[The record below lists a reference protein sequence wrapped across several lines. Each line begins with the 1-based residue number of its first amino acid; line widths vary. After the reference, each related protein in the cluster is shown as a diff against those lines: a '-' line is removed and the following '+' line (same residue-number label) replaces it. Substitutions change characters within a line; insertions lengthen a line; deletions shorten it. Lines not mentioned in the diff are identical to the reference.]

1 MSTNKPTKSFIVIG
15 IDFGTTNFARYSG
28 IAWASSREPENIQVI
43 TEWKTEI
50 SHRSNTKKV
59 PTELFYSSGSDT
71 SWGYSV
77 PADKDALKWFK
88 LLLID
93 EKDMPAKITNCSQ
106 FQRSRELLETMK
118 KGPIDAIACFLSK
131 IWSHAMDKIESK
143 LGKELV
149 QNSEFQVV
157 VTLPAIWPPYARYR
171 MEQAVEVSGIRS
183 PRPCGNTTVCFIS
196 EPQAA
201 ALATMH
207 DFRDTST
214 VKAGDT
220 MVICDA
226 GGGTVDLVNG
236 MVESTVPFVVEE
248 WVEGEGE
255 LCGGVFLDEEFLELI
270 KGKVTPGSWPS
281 VSIAEQNK
289 LLDKE
294 WEHGIKPQFSNQN
307 RTWQVN
313 LPDSCSGPTSGRN
326 LKRRKAISISSD
338 EIWSV
343 YNPIISKIEALIDHQ
358 INAVQKKC
366 RRTTIETN
374 RNWTAICRGAVIY
387 GINGH
392 GPEASLGPE
401 IDTRVAL
408 RSYGVLSD
416 TLFRPDEHIGCEK
429 YWSED
434 DQVWKV
440 NKMEWFIREGE
451 TLLTKKTLRQD
462 FLRLCSG
469 GIDKMQNLFYSC
481 TESPPPKVWDSSM
494 EPLCAIQWTG
504 DINIESLP
512 TQTTPLGK
520 VLRKVVYVIEMNY
533 EDGWADFTIYSQGM
547 RVGAHHVNVE
557 LR

>member
-1 MSTNKPTKSFIVIG
+1 
-15 IDFGTTNFARYSG
+15 
-28 IAWASSREPENIQVI
+28 
-43 TEWKTEI
+43 
-50 SHRSNTKKV
+50 
-59 PTELFYSSGSDT
+59 
-71 SWGYSV
+71 
-77 PADKDALKWFK
+77 
-88 LLLID
+88 
-93 EKDMPAKITNCSQ
+93 
-106 FQRSRELLETMK
+106 
-118 KGPIDAIACFLSK
+118 
-131 IWSHAMDKIESK
+131 MDNIESK

-201 ALATMH
+201 ALANMH

-236 MVESTVPFVVEE
+236 MVESTDPFVVEE

-281 VSIAEQNK
+281 
-289 LLDKE
+289 
-294 WEHGIKPQFSNQN
+294 
-307 RTWQVN
+307 
-313 LPDSCSGPTSGRN
+313 
-326 LKRRKAISISSD
+326 AIGLSSD

-343 YNPIISKIEALIDHQ
+343 YNPIISKIEALIGHQ

-366 RRTTIETN
+366 RRTTIYIVLVGGFGRSPYLFSRLKTTFN
-374 RNWTAICRGAVIY
+374 ATV
-387 GINGH
+387 
-392 GPEASLGPE
+392 
-401 IDTRVAL
+401 L
-408 RSYGVLSD
+408 RSKG
-416 TLFRPDEHIGCEK
+416 
-429 YWSED
+429 
-434 DQVWKV
+434 
-440 NKMEWFIREGE
+440 
-451 TLLTKKTLRQD
+451 
-462 FLRLCSG
+462 
-469 GIDKMQNLFYSC
+469 DKPC

-504 DINIESLP
+504 DINIELLP

>member
-1 MSTNKPTKSFIVIG
+1 MAAETPTGDVITIG
-15 IDFGTTNFARYSG
+15 IDFGTTYSG
-28 IAWASSREPENIQVI
+28 IAWASSREPENIQVV
-43 TEWKTEI
+43 TGWKTELN
-50 SHRSNTKKV
+50 HRSPAKKV
-59 PTELFYSSGSDT
+59 PTQLFYSSGSDT

-93 EKDMPAKITNCSQ
+93 EKDIPAKITNSSQ
-106 FQRSRELLETMK
+106 FQHSRELLETMK
-118 KGPIDAIACFLSK
+118 KGPIDAIGCFLSK
-131 IWSHAMDKIESK
+131 IWSHAMDSIESK

-149 QNSEFQVV
+149 RNSEFQVV
-157 VTLPAIWPPYARYR
+157 VTLPAIWSPYARYR
-171 MEQAVEVSGIRS
+171 MEKAVEVSRIRS

-226 GGGTVDLVNG
+226 GGGTVDLISCV
-236 MVESTVPFVVEE
+236 VESTYPFVVKK
-248 WVEGEGE
+248 WDGSEGK

-281 VSIAEQNK
+281 VSIAEQKMFLNN
-289 LLDKE
+289 E

-307 RTWQVN
+307 RTWQVD
-313 LPDSCSGPTSGRN
+313 LPDSCSGPTSGGN
-326 LKRRKAISISSD
+326 MKRRKAIDLSSD

-343 YNPIISKIEALIDHQ
+343 YNPIINKIEALVSRRISKIEALIGHQ

-366 RRTTIETN
+366 RRPAIYIVLVGGFGRSPYLFSRLKTTFNATVL
-374 RNWTAICRGAVIY
+374 RSKGDKPWTAICRGAVIY

-440 NKMEWFIREGE
+440 HKMEWFIRE
-451 TLLTKKTLRQD
+451 
-462 FLRLCSG
+462 
-469 GIDKMQNLFYSC
+469 
-481 TESPPPKVWDSSM
+481 
-494 EPLCAIQWTG
+494 
-504 DINIESLP
+504 
-512 TQTTPLGK
+512 
-520 VLRKVVYVIEMNY
+520 
-533 EDGWADFTIYSQGM
+533 
-547 RVGAHHVNVE
+547 VGNAMDQ
-557 LR
+557 LYDL

>member
-1 MSTNKPTKSFIVIG
+1 
-15 IDFGTTNFARYSG
+15 
-28 IAWASSREPENIQVI
+28 
-43 TEWKTEI
+43 
-50 SHRSNTKKV
+50 
-59 PTELFYSSGSDT
+59 
-71 SWGYSV
+71 
-77 PADKDALKWFK
+77 
-88 LLLID
+88 
-93 EKDMPAKITNCSQ
+93 
-106 FQRSRELLETMK
+106 
-118 KGPIDAIACFLSK
+118 
-131 IWSHAMDKIESK
+131 MDNIESK

-201 ALATMH
+201 ALANMH

-214 VKAGDT
+214 VKVWFEMFNIGNRPLTILQAGDT

-236 MVESTVPFVVEE
+236 MVESTDPFVVEE

-281 VSIAEQNK
+281 
-289 LLDKE
+289 
-294 WEHGIKPQFSNQN
+294 
-307 RTWQVN
+307 
-313 LPDSCSGPTSGRN
+313 
-326 LKRRKAISISSD
+326 AIGLSSD

-343 YNPIISKIEALIDHQ
+343 YNPIISKIEALIGHQ

-366 RRTTIETN
+366 RRTTIYIVLVGGFGRSPYLFSRLKTTFN
-374 RNWTAICRGAVIY
+374 ATVLRSKGDK
-387 GINGH
+387 
-392 GPEASLGPE
+392 PLGPE

-504 DINIESLP
+504 DINIELLP

>member
-15 IDFGTTNFARYSG
+15 IDFGTT
-28 IAWASSREPENIQVI
+28 
-43 TEWKTEI
+43 
-50 SHRSNTKKV
+50 
-59 PTELFYSSGSDT
+59 
-71 SWGYSV
+71 
-77 PADKDALKWFK
+77 
-88 LLLID
+88 
-93 EKDMPAKITNCSQ
+93 
-106 FQRSRELLETMK
+106 
-118 KGPIDAIACFLSK
+118 K
-131 IWSHAMDKIESK
+131 IWSHAMDNIESK

-183 PRPCGNTTVCFIS
+183 PRPCGKTTVCFIS

-201 ALATMH
+201 ALANMH

-236 MVESTVPFVVEE
+236 MVESTDPFVVEE

-281 VSIAEQNK
+281 LQ
-289 LLDKE
+289 
-294 WEHGIKPQFSNQN
+294 
-307 RTWQVN
+307 R
-313 LPDSCSGPTSGRN
+313 
-326 LKRRKAISISSD
+326 SD
-338 EIWSV
+338 IRQESEAMKGHWP
-343 YNPIISKIEALIDHQ
+343 YKIEALIGHQ

-366 RRTTIETN
+366 RRTTIYIVLVGGFGRSPYLFSRLKTTFN
-374 RNWTAICRGAVIY
+374 ATVLRSKGDKPWTAICRGAVIY

-434 DQVWKV
+434 DQVW
-440 NKMEWFIREGE
+440 NG
-451 TLLTKKTLRQD
+451 
-462 FLRLCSG
+462 S
-469 GIDKMQNLFYSC
+469 YASC

-504 DINIESLP
+504 DINIELLP